1 MREEKI
7 DVIVLHRV
15 YCTDDTARAQN
26 TLKIWV
32 MLGVVIL
39 FTLFLSYFLVIGVYD
54 ISARGE

>member
-1 MREEKI
+1 MTPPEPKI
-7 DVIVLHRV
+7 P
-15 YCTDDTARAQN
+15 
-26 TLKIWV
+26 LKIWV

>member
-1 MREEKI
+1 
-7 DVIVLHRV
+7 
-15 YCTDDTARAQN
+15 
-26 TLKIWV
+26 V